1 MYLFLRITLLSF
13 LLGSCMQSDKEIS
26 EPSESEAI
34 MVGEVGNYMASKLL
48 VTLSSELSAAIKR
61 EGLVE
66 ATRFCNIRALPLTE
80 MLTIASQYP
89 VEVKRTSFKYRNP
102 LNEPDKYEK
111 VALKYYEK
119 FAHDGKELPPEFIQK
134 INLEDE
140 SYFYFYRP
148 LIMNGLCIQCHG
160 NQGNMNTELVS
171 VLHDK
176 YPEDKALNYKE
187 GDFRGLIRVKVELN
201 E

>member
-1 MYLFLRITLLSF
+1 M
-13 LLGSCMQSDKEIS
+13 
-26 EPSESEAI
+26 
-34 MVGEVGNYMASKLL
+34 
-48 VTLSSELSAAIKR
+48 
-61 EGLVE
+61 
-66 ATRFCNIRALPLTE
+66 
-80 MLTIASQYP
+80 
-89 VEVKRTSFKYRNP
+89 
-102 LNEPDKYEK
+102 
-111 VALKYYEK
+111 ALKYYEK
-119 FAHDGKELPPEFIQK
+119 FTHDGKELPPEFIQK

-160 NQGNMNTELVS
+160 NPGNMNTELVS
-171 VLHDK
+171 FLHDK